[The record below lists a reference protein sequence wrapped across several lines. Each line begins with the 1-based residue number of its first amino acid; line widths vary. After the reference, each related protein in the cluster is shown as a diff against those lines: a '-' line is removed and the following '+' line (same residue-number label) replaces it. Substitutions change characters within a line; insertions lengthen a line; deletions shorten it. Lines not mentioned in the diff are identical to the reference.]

1 MKILVCNVGSTSLK
15 YQVFEMPGE
24 RQLAQGGM
32 ERIGSQTAHIRHR
45 VASKPEVD
53 AAEPLPD
60 QRTAIQRMI
69 SLLCD
74 ARVGTLSDLRELNG
88 IGFKVVGGRGVT
100 GATLLDDQVL
110 AAMEEYVPLLPA
122 HNPPYIAA
130 VRLFRDLLPDVPLVG
145 LFETAFHDGMPPR
158 AYLYSV
164 PYEWYERYG
173 VRRFGYHGASFR
185 YIAGRVPKLLGR
197 SPDTLRLVA
206 CHLGGSSSV
215 CAIQGGRSVDTSM
228 GMSAQAGIP
237 MANRC
242 GDVDPFVLPYVMDR
256 AGLSTEEIR
265 RALVTNGGLRGISGV
280 SGDVRDLELAAAKG
294 EVRARLALEV
304 FAYSVKKYIGA
315 YAAAMGGLDV
325 IAFAGGIGENG
336 VEMRREICRGL
347 EFLGVELDEHR
358 NQVRKAEAIIS
369 KEGARVAVLVVPTN
383 EEIVVARET
392 ARIISGIRP

>member
-15 YQVFEMPGE
+15 YQVFEMPSE

-32 ERIGSQTAHIRHR
+32 ERIGSQTTHLRHR
-45 VASKPEVD
+45 VVSKPEVS
-53 AAEPLPD
+53 AAEPFPD
-60 QRTAIQRMI
+60 QRAAIQRMI

-74 ARVGTLSDLRELNG
+74 ARVGALADLGELNG

-122 HNPPYIAA
+122 HNPQYIAA
-130 VRLFRDLLPDVPLVG
+130 VRLFRDLLPGVPLVG
-145 LFETAFHDGMPPR
+145 LFETTFHDGMPPR

-173 VRRFGYHGASFR
+173 VRRLGYHGASFR
-185 YIAGRVPKLLGR
+185 YIAGRVPELLGR
-197 SPDTLRLVA
+197 PLDTLRLVA

-215 CAIQGGRSVDTSM
+215 CAILGGRSIDTSM
-228 GMSAQAGIP
+228 GMSTQAGIP

-265 RALVTNGGLRGISGV
+265 KVLITRGGLLGISGV
-280 SGDVRDLELAAAKG
+280 SGDVRDLAFAAAKG
-294 EVRARLALEV
+294 EARARLALDV
-304 FAYSVKKYIGA
+304 FAYAVKKYIGA
-315 YAAAMGGLDV
+315 YAAAMGGLDA

-336 VEMRREICRGL
+336 IEMRSEICRGL

-358 NQVRKAEAIIS
+358 NQVRTAEAIIS

-383 EEIVVARET
+383 EEIVVARDT
-392 ARIISGIRP
+392 ARIISEIRQ

>member
-24 RQLAQGGM
+24 RQLAHGGM
-32 ERIGSQTAHIRHR
+32 ERIGSHTAHFRHR
-45 VASKPEVD
+45 AASKPEVSE
-53 AAEPLPD
+53 AEPLLD
-60 QRTAIQRMI
+60 QRAAIQRMI

-74 ARVGTLSDLRELNG
+74 ERVGALADLRELNG

-130 VRLFRDLLPDVPLVG
+130 VRLFRDLLPGIPLVG
-145 LFETAFHDGMPPR
+145 LFETAFHDSMPPR

-197 SPDTLRLVA
+197 PLDTLRLVA

-215 CAIQGGRSVDTSM
+215 CAIQNGRSVDTSM

-242 GDVDPFVLPYVMDR
+242 GDVDPFILPYVMDR
-256 AGLSTEEIR
+256 AGLTTEEIM
-265 RALVTNGGLRGISGV
+265 RALVTNGGLRGISGI
-280 SGDVRDLELAAAKG
+280 SGDMRDLELAAVKG
-294 EVRARLALEV
+294 EARAKLALEV

-336 VEMRREICRGL
+336 IEMRREICRGL
-347 EFLGVELDEHR
+347 EFLGVEIDEQR

-369 KEGARVAVLVVPTN
+369 KEGAKVAVLVVPTN

-392 ARIISGIRP
+392 VRVISGIRQ

>member
-24 RQLAQGGM
+24 RQLAHGGM
-32 ERIGSQTAHIRHR
+32 ERIGSHTAHFRHR
-45 VASKPEVD
+45 AASKPEVSD
-53 AAEPLPD
+53 AEPLLD
-60 QRTAIQRMI
+60 QRAAIQRMI

-74 ARVGTLSDLRELNG
+74 ARVGALADLRELNG
-88 IGFKVVGGRGVT
+88 IGFKVVGARGVS
-100 GATLLDDQVL
+100 GAALLDDQVL

-130 VRLFRDLLPDVPLVG
+130 VRLFRDLLPGVPLVG

-215 CAIQGGRSVDTSM
+215 CAILGGRSVDTSM

-265 RALVTNGGLRGISGV
+265 RVLVTNGGLLGISGV
-280 SGDVRDLELAAAKG
+280 SGDMRDLELAAAKG
-294 EVRARLALEV
+294 EARARLALEV
-304 FAYSVKKYIGA
+304 FAYAVKKYIGA

-336 VEMRREICRGL
+336 IEMRREICRGL

-392 ARIISGIRP
+392 ARIISGIRQ

>member
-1 MKILVCNVGSTSLK
+1 
-15 YQVFEMPGE
+15 
-24 RQLAQGGM
+24 
-32 ERIGSQTAHIRHR
+32 
-45 VASKPEVD
+45 
-53 AAEPLPD
+53 
-60 QRTAIQRMI
+60 MI

-74 ARVGTLSDLRELNG
+74 ARVGALADLRELNG

-130 VRLFRDLLPDVPLVG
+130 VRLFRDLLPGVPLVG

-185 YIAGRVPKLLGR
+185 YIAGRVPELLGR
-197 SPDTLRLVA
+197 SPETLRLVA

-265 RALVTNGGLRGISGV
+265 RVLVTNGGLRGISGV
-280 SGDVRDLELAAAKG
+280 SGDMRDLELAAAKG
-294 EVRARLALEV
+294 EARAKLALDI

-315 YAAAMGGLDV
+315 YAAAMGGLDA
-325 IAFAGGIGENG
+325 IAFSGGIGENG
-336 VEMRREICRGL
+336 IEMRREICRGL
-347 EFLGVELDEHR
+347 EFLGVETR
-358 NQVRKAEAIIS
+358 RTPK
-369 KEGARVAVLVVPTN
+369 
-383 EEIVVARET
+383 
-392 ARIISGIRP
+392 SGS